1 MEGNARFGRILRI
14 RSMQHTAAQMKL
26 AKSEE
31 ALREAEAITRQAQ
44 DRLEEVA
51 DDASVKGDFSVEDLM
66 ESRARVAWEARRLK
80 EASHSEVQASSKR
93 NEHARA
99 SQTMALKVRQAESM
113 NDAAL
118 IEWQAFESRL
128 ERIRT
133 DELSSRRKKPA

>member
-1 MEGNARFGRILRI
+1 
-14 RSMQHTAAQMKL
+14 MKL

-31 ALREAEAITRQAQ
+31 ALRDAEAITRQAQ

-80 EASHSEVQASSKR
+80 EASHSEVQASSRR